1 MNAIYKDI
9 GKVLASFVDDDKI
22 PPSSIFAVSR
32 NLYFDQ
38 YVYSM
43 IFQPTMSSFLFY
55 EDRLEKIK
63 QVLRPYDLRV
73 VSNKQTRFI
82 YVYGK
87 YPRDMEF
94 ALDTVTG
101 FHLKEITLIRQDY
114 IGKRK
119 IEKSKPEI
127 YYNKYHYRIKVRG
140 TLIQDNPD
148 LCDKLKEA
156 ISDIKITCRLKP
168 YHGHQAVDAYY
179 NSTYIYLT
187 EEVDAVTASMI
198 LSSYVD
204 RITSK

>member
-38 YVYSM
+38 YFYSM
-43 IFQPTMSSFLFY
+43 VFQPTMSSFLFY

-63 QVLRPYDLRV
+63 NTLCPYDVRV

-87 YPRDMEF
+87 YSSDMEF
-94 ALDTVTG
+94 ILDTTIG
-101 FHLKEITLIRQDY
+101 FHLKEITLVRQDY
-114 IGKRK
+114 LGKRK
-119 IEKSKPEI
+119 VEKSKPEI

-140 TLIQDNPD
+140 TLIQDDPE
-148 LCDKLKEA
+148 LCTKLKDA
-156 ISDIKITCRLKP
+156 IPDIKITCRLKP
-168 YHGHQAVDAYY
+168 YHGNHVLDAYY
-179 NSTYIYLT
+179 NSTYIYIT